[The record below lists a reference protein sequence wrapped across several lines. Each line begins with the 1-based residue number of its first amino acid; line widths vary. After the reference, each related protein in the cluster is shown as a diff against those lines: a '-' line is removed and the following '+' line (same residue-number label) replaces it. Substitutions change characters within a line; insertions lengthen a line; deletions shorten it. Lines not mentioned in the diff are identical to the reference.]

1 MTDNERQEIRQALPS
16 YVESIT
22 TRTHSKNRYVC
33 PICGSKGNAFVL
45 MRSETWYCHSC
56 HEHGDIF
63 KLIELYEHC
72 DFKDAIERAAQ
83 VSGVRLEDPRELSAE
98 ERRKRRQEQ
107 DERNR
112 ERQQAKTT
120 IEDFKQWY
128 QDTYATLCEYKRTA
142 VFDYKGLLPDSDAHR
157 QSSELRLKEVKGYL
171 QAFED
176 AETYED
182 IRLLFI
188 SSLFHEDI
196 QRYKT
201 YLEFRKQFR
210 EDEIKP

>member
-1 MTDNERQEIRQALPS
+1 MTDQERQEIRQYLRQ

-22 TRTHSKNRYVC
+22 DKTHAKGRYVC
-33 PICGSKGNAFVL
+33 PLCESKGDAFVIL
-45 MRSETWYCHSC
+45 QDRFYCHSC
-56 HEHGDIF
+56 HASGDIF

-83 VSGVRLEDPRELSAE
+83 VAGVRLEDPRELSAE

-107 DERNR
+107 AERKR
-112 ERQQAKTT
+112 ERQETQST

-128 QDTYATLCEYKRTA
+128 QDTYTTLCEYKRTA
-142 VFDYKGLLPDSDAHR
+142 IFDYKGLLPDSDAHR

-196 QRYKT
+196 QRYKN
-201 YLEFRKQFR
+201 YLEFRKLFR